1 MPAIIELPSCGSTI
15 DAFEI
20 VSIIDSDLK
29 NQLVYDL
36 VQIDPA
42 TKSIKVVSDD
52 ATLDGKSILLKIA
65 VKNKSGAPS
74 ENLIVS
80 IKFALGRK
88 PQQESL
94 ENSDQD

>member
-1 MPAIIELPSCGSTI
+1 MPAIIELPSCGTSI
-15 DAFEI
+15 DDFEI
-20 VSIIDSDLK
+20 VSIDSDLE

-36 VQIDPA
+36 VQIDPDA
-42 TKSIKVVSDD
+42 KSIKVGSDD
-52 ATLDGKSILLKIA
+52 AALDGASIILKIA

-80 IKFALGRK
+80 IKFSLGLK